1 MSLEIEIEK
10 REKLHS
16 NPPMILKRR
25 DGLNR
30 ILGTSPTI
38 TRLKKEIETIASCD
52 VSVLITGE
60 SGTGKELAARAI
72 HRMSLRSSK
81 SFVPVNCGAIPE
93 HLVENELFGHKK
105 GAFTDASLHQD
116 GVVKEAENGTLFLDE
131 IGVISSY
138 IQVKLLRL
146 LQDKEYKPLGDPRS
160 RKADIRILAATNHDL
175 KKMVLKDDFREDL
188 YFRLNI
194 VCLVIPPLRE
204 RKEDIPLLTEF
215 FLDKYSSEYEKPPKR
230 FTADALNKLVNYSWP
245 GNIRELENKIQH
257 LVVMVPDEEI
267 TVKHLRFSHQDK
279 SGETAGFE
287 CFKTA
292 KQKAVER
299 FERDYLTR
307 LLTRFNGDTVSAA
320 RTAGK
325 SRTAFWNLLSKY
337 RLSPRQFSGERKA

>member
-1 MSLEIEIEK
+1 MGKGDIF
-10 REKLHS
+10 KL
-16 NPPMILKRR
+16 PLVLKRR
-25 DGLNR
+25 RHSLNN
-30 ILGTSPTI
+30 ILGTSPMV
-38 TRLKKEIETIASCD
+38 TRLKEEIETIASCD

-72 HRMSLRSSK
+72 HCMSPRSAR

-93 HLVENELFGHKK
+93 SLVENELFGHRK
-105 GAFTDASLHQD
+105 GAFTDASLHQE
-116 GVVKEAENGTLFLDE
+116 GVVKEAEAGTLFLDE

-175 KKMVLKDDFREDL
+175 KKMIDEDGFREDL

-194 VCLVIPPLRE
+194 VSLYVPPLRE

-215 FLDKYSSEYEKPPKR
+215 FLDKYSKEYMKPVKR
-230 FTADALNKLVNYSWP
+230 MTPEAISQLINYSWP

-257 LVVMVPDEEI
+257 MVVMAPGEEI
-267 TVKHLRFSHQDK
+267 TSRHLDLSP
-279 SGETAGFE
+279 GENTRHSTGFE

-292 KQKAVER
+292 KRKAVES

-307 LLTRFNGDTVSAA
+307 LLTWFNGDLVSAA

-325 SRTAFWNLLSKY
+325 SRTAFWNLLSKHQ
-337 RLSPRQFSGERKA
+337 LSPRQFAAVRKG